1 MVTLED
7 IIGTTCVSENKSCK
21 SAGAIEDSDD
31 MENATEKDD
40 LVKDEE
46 ISKGKVRNGSF
57 YYH

>member
-1 MVTLED
+1 MVTPED
-7 IIGTTCVSENKSCK
+7 VIAATCVSKNKSCK

-31 MENATEKDD
+31 TENATEKDD

-46 ISKGKVRNGSF
+46 ISKGKVRSDLF